1 MGLPVVAIIGRPN
14 VGKSSLLNA
23 LAGKMISI
31 VEPTAGVTRD
41 RVSTFI
47 CRKASPS
54 GERNDR
60 YFELVDTGGYGIVDK
75 DQLSEHIR
83 QQILRAIES
92 ANLAIFMVDIRE
104 GLVPLDKETAQL
116 LHKHGLDVIGVA
128 NKADTAAM
136 FPAAAEFSELGF
148 GEFLCISAKNNL
160 NKNVLLDKI
169 FEKIAA
175 LELCG
180 AAPPQSVMKIAIVGK
195 RNTGKS
201 AFLNAI
207 VGFER
212 VIVSE
217 IPGTTRDAIDVRFE
231 KDGRTFTIIDTPGI
245 RKKGKLADSIE
256 FYSYVRATRAICRA
270 DVVLLLID
278 ATEPVSQVD
287 KKLGSFIA
295 QEYKSCIIVVNK
307 WDLAKGSAVTGDY
320 EGYLTKSLP
329 GLSYAPIAFTT
340 ATEAKNVQSVLDLA
354 SEIFKQ
360 ATTRIP
366 THKLN
371 QAFEMI
377 KAERTSRRGTGW
389 AKIYY
394 ATQISANPVT
404 IVMFVNNPELFDD
417 KFRRF
422 IVGRLREVLPIQEV
436 PIRLLARPRT
446 REQRRTTSDERRG
459 TRI

>member
-1 MGLPVVAIIGRPN
+1 MALPVVAIIGRPN

-23 LAGKMISI
+23 LAGEMISI

-60 YFELVDTGGYGIVDK
+60 YFELVDTGGYGIDHG
-75 DQLSEHIR
+75 DQLKEHIQ

-92 ANLAIFMVDIRE
+92 ANLVLFMVDIRE
-104 GLVPLDKETAQL
+104 GLVPLDKEIAQL
-116 LHKHGLDVIGVA
+116 LHKHGPRLREGKPVPVKAGIIGVA
-128 NKADTAAM
+128 NKADSAKM

-148 GEFLCISAKNNL
+148 GEFLCVSAKNNV
-160 NKNVLLDKI
+160 NKNALLDKI
-169 FEKIAA
+169 FDKLAA
-175 LELCG
+175 LELSG

-201 AFLNAI
+201 TFLNAI

-217 IPGTTRDAIDVRFE
+217 IPGTTRDAVDVQFQ
-231 KDGRTFTIIDTPGI
+231 KDGKTFTIIDTPGI

-270 DVVLLLID
+270 DVVLFLID

-295 QEYKSCIIVVNK
+295 QEYKGCIIVVNK

-329 GLSYAPIAFTT
+329 GLSFAPIAFTT

-354 SEIFKQ
+354 TEIFKQ

-371 QAFEMI
+371 QAFEAI
-377 KAERTSRRGTGW
+377 KAERASKRGTGW

-394 ATQISANPVT
+394 ATQISTNPVT

-436 PIRLLARPRT
+436 PIRLLAR
-446 REQRRTTSDERRG
+446 SHK
-459 TRI
+459 IC